1 MQQSVIQHDTFQEKF
16 RSPILLSHT
25 CQLLHTPTHP
35 SRRFQ
40 ECSCHQEHT
49 YHTPEAL
56 QQQNCQGTINASS
69 CSKLQGHTK
78 LRQGLNPP
86 AIQMSNKQ
94 HCHFLT
100 VPCHPFQEW
109 PQRHSYSGRVAA
121 SLPLPALVCRSNYRT
136 CFAQTEF
143 TTVHG
148 QLLSCFSIL
157 LFGSNYQS
165 QPSLVTFWLPPSF
178 IPLASFP
185 ITEFTI
191 LRVCQGYSIFNSF

>member
-1 MQQSVIQHDTFQEKF
+1 M
-16 RSPILLSHT
+16 
-25 CQLLHTPTHP
+25 CQILHTPTHP

-56 QQQNCQGTINASS
+56 QQQNYQGTINAGS
-69 CSKLQGHTK
+69 CSKLQGHSK

-86 AIQMSNKQ
+86 AIQMSNRSNTAIFSL
-94 HCHFLT
+94 FLAT
-100 VPCHPFQEW
+100 PIRSSW

-121 SLPLPALVCRSNYRT
+121 SLPLPALVCRSNYRA

-148 QLLSCFSIL
+148 KLLSCFSIL

-165 QPSLVTFWLPPSF
+165 QTSLVTFWLPPCF
-178 IPLASFP
+178 IPLAPFR
-185 ITEFTI
+185 ITEFTV
-191 LRVCQGYSIFNSF
+191 LHVCQGYSIFNSF